1 MFLKRRFKT
10 DRRRG
15 RRQLLNTSVR
25 VFTEAACVEAIGINV
40 SEHGMRLFA
49 VANLPVHSQ
58 VQIEFL
64 PPQSKQRLRVSGT
77 VRNRALY
84 LYGIEFS
91 PDSEDQISASR
102 ESANTTTQQRLSR

>member
-1 MFLKRRFKT
+1 MFLKRAFKT

-15 RRQLLNTSVR
+15 RRQLINTSVR
-25 VFTEAACVEAIGINV
+25 VFTEAACMEAIGINV

-58 VQIEFL
+58 VQLEFL
-64 PPQSKQRLRVSGT
+64 LPQSKQRLRVSGT

-91 PDSEDQISASR
+91 PDSEHQLSVCWAGTS
-102 ESANTTTQQRLSR
+102 TTTQERLSS